1 VTSSAEGDCST
12 ATEKPK
18 LPREVWLLVAAN
30 VVVALGYG
38 VVAPVLP
45 QYARHFGVS
54 ISAATFVITAFAV
67 MRLVAAP
74 PAGVLVQR
82 LGERRVYI
90 GGLLIVA
97 LSTAACAFAQTYW
110 QLLLFRSLGGLGSAM
125 FTVSSLG
132 LMIRISPPDAR
143 GRVAGL
149 FSTGFLVGSVG
160 GPVLGSVTAGFGLA
174 APFVIYGAALLVAA
188 GVIFVSLRGSAIA
201 VPEEGTEA
209 AVSVREV
216 FRHRAYRAALFSNFA
231 TGWAAFGLRVA
242 LVPLFV
248 VEALGRSA
256 GTAGLALAMFAVG
269 NVSVVIPSGY
279 LSDRVGRRKLLIL
292 GLTVSAAST
301 VLVGFTSSLPI
312 FLAAAYVTGA
322 ATGIFISPQQAAV
335 ADIIGSKARAGTAV
349 ATFQMMADL
358 GSIIGSLV
366 VGQVAQHL
374 SFGWAF
380 VVSGVVLGLAAIGWM
395 FAPETRERAPAEHTP
410 ARALG
415 PEAGGEVP

>member
-1 VTSSAEGDCST
+1 VSATAEGDCPT
-12 ATEKPK
+12 TEKER
-18 LPREVWLLVAAN
+18 LPREVWVLIAAN

-54 ISAATFVITAFAV
+54 ISAATFVISAFAL

-74 PAGVLVQR
+74 PAGLLVQR

-90 GGLLIVA
+90 SGLLIVA

-149 FSTGFLVGSVG
+149 FSSGFLIGSVG
-160 GPVLGSVTAGFGLA
+160 GPVLGSLTAGLGLA

-188 GVIFVSLRGSAIA
+188 TVVFVNLRHSTVAA
-201 VPEEGTEA
+201 PEENSEPA
-209 AVSVREV
+209 MSVRMV
-216 FRHRAYRAALFSNFA
+216 LRHPAYRAALFSNFA
-231 TGWAAFGLRVA
+231 TGWAAFGLRIA

-248 VEALGRSA
+248 VEVLGRGPRFA
-256 GTAGLALAMFAVG
+256 GIALATFAIG
-269 NVSVVIPSGY
+269 NISAVIPSGY
-279 LSDRVGRRKLLIL
+279 LSDRVGRRKLLIV
-292 GLTVSAAST
+292 GLTISAAST
-301 VLVGFTSSLPI
+301 VLVGYTSSLPV

-322 ATGIFISPQQAAV
+322 ATGIFVSPQQAAV
-335 ADIIGSKARAGTAV
+335 ADIVGNKARGGTAV

-358 GSIIGSLV
+358 GSIIGSVV
-366 VGQVAQHL
+366 VGQVAEHT

-380 VVSGVVLGLAAIGWM
+380 VVSGAILMLAAVGWTL
-395 FAPETRERAPAEHTP
+395 APETRGRPPAEHTP
-410 ARALG
+410 ARAIG

>member
-1 VTSSAEGDCST
+1 VSSTAEGECSAEV
-12 ATEKPK
+12 KPK

-74 PAGVLVQR
+74 PAGLLVQR

-90 GGLLIVA
+90 SGLLIVA
-97 LSTAACAFAQTYW
+97 LSTGACAFAATYW

-149 FSTGFLVGSVG
+149 FSSGFLVGSVC
-160 GPVLGSVTAGFGLA
+160 GPVLGSLTVGLGLS

-188 GVIFVSLRGSAIA
+188 AVVFFSLRHSAVAAPEVSTEPAVSLRM
-201 VPEEGTEA
+201 VL
-209 AVSVREV
+209 RQ
-216 FRHRAYRAALFSNFA
+216 RAYRAALFSNFA
-231 TGWAAFGLRVA
+231 TGWAAFGLRIA

-248 VEALGRSA
+248 VEALGRGPGFA
-256 GTAGLALAMFAVG
+256 GVALATFAVG
-269 NVSVVIPSGY
+269 NVSVVIPSGF
-279 LSDRVGRRKLLIL
+279 LSDRIGRRKLLIL

-301 VLVGFTSSLPI
+301 ILVGFTSSVPV

-335 ADIIGSKARAGTAV
+335 ADIVGSKARGGTAV
-349 ATFQMMADL
+349 ATFQMMADF
-358 GSIIGSLV
+358 GWIIGSLV
-366 VGQVAQHL
+366 VGQVAEHA
-374 SFGWAF
+374 SFGTAF
-380 VVSGVVLGLAAIGWM
+380 VVSGVVLLLAALAWT
-395 FAPETRERAPAEHTP
+395 FAPETRGRPPADHTP
-410 ARALG
+410 ARAIG
-415 PEAGGEVP
+415 PEAGGELP